1 MKYDPLL
8 SNPMYKINLSTSFQ
22 RKTLKLTAV
31 FRQNY
36 MFKQPRD
43 CEIQVIREIEFSWG
57 GELMIL
63 FQINRLVKPT
73 FQPLLGHFKGNN
85 DYKS

>member
-1 MKYDPLL
+1 MKNNPLL
-8 SNPMYKINLSTSFQ
+8 SNPVYKINLSTSFQ

-43 CEIQVIREIEFSWG
+43 CEIREIRENKFSRIHRKF
-57 GELMIL
+57 ES
-63 FQINRLVKPT
+63 RK
-73 FQPLLGHFKGNN
+73 
-85 DYKS
+85 